1 MVTVFIRHK
10 VADFDAWKKG
20 YDADSPTRD
29 AAGIQEV
36 GIYHENGDTNMIM
49 VVMSAPNADVI
60 NGMLSSPDMAEKM
73 KNAGV
78 ISPPEVWFGESLG

>member
-36 GIYHENGDTNMIM
+36 GIYHENGDENMII
-49 VVMSAPNADVI
+49 VAMSAPNADI
-60 NGMLSSPDMAEKM
+60 IKGMLSSPELKEKM
-73 KNAGV
+73 QQAGV
-78 ISPPEVWFGESLG
+78 ISKPEVWLGESLG